1 MIFYEILQIFHK
13 RLPVSQ
19 LFNVW
24 PLTHREF
31 AILWRVWRHY
41 LSVYR
46 MSPTK
51 GTIKCGWADDKW
63 KEKGDSAAFVR
74 WWQTQRIWDTTWRGT
89 SALSGERGK
98 RKEWSPR
105 LPYALP
111 FCHFSNIQLKKKNLH
126 IATRRLSDRSPW
138 NTGSGEEE
146 RFRIKTVEF
155 SKLTPELSGKSQA

>member
-63 KEKGDSAAFVR
+63 KEKGDSAAFVW
-74 WWQTQRIWDTTWRGT
+74 WWQTQRIWDTTRRGT
-89 SALSGERGK
+89 SALSGKNIVEREENAKNDPHG
-98 RKEWSPR
+98 
-105 LPYALP
+105 YHMP
-111 FCHFSNIQLKKKNLH
+111 FPSAISQIYNLKKPFTLPPGDWVTDH
-126 IATRRLSDRSPW
+126 LETQ
-138 NTGSGEEE
+138 GQ
-146 RFRIKTVEF
+146 
-155 SKLTPELSGKSQA
+155 GKKRDSE